1 MKGVGTSGADRGQ
14 VGAGAEGAAFA
25 PQHGDRGGR
34 VRVELAERVGE
45 RPRGGAVDGVPY
57 VGAVQDDRGHRT
69 VAFDAYRHGITVRV
83 PSVEYGV
90 AGRGAE
96 RLASGEEP
104 AQPLGLPSDLRYGGG
119 LPQAAAT
126 QRAERPA
133 VECGAAGDVDQG
145 TGHVDVEPEPE
156 LVSAGKSGIDQR
168 RDEAVV
174 RRASGAGAVDHG
186 AVPAGDGA
194 GVEADGGLEARC
206 ERRQAAALDDER
218 TLVAKL
224 LDGGGDRRR
233 HPVPVHFPVPGR
245 VSQEPFPVPRFE
257 ATPDRVRVRQDRI
270 HDGTPVARLPHLPTY
285 RPEQPAERT
294 VASCPV
300 GGARPSEPRPGVART
315 RAVTRL
321 VAVLAGG
328 RPERRGGPVPGG

>member
-1 MKGVGTSGADRGQ
+1 MKGVGTSGAYRGQ

-96 RLASGEEP
+96 RLASGEEA

-119 LPQAAAT
+119 LPQAAAA

-174 RRASGAGAVDHG
+174 RRASGAGAVPSAG
-186 AVPAGDGA
+186 SRVAGTVPGPAIRSHARSRPRAAGSNPRRYA
-194 GVEADGGLEARC
+194 SRPSPPPADVPPGTTRRAYGGQLPS
-206 ERRQAAALDDER
+206 
-218 TLVAKL
+218 
-224 LDGGGDRRR
+224 RRR
-233 HPVPVHFPVPGR
+233 AAQPPPDAAG
-245 VSQEPFPVPRFE
+245 
-257 ATPDRVRVRQDRI
+257 ATDRV
-270 HDGTPVARLPHLPTY
+270 GTPH
-285 RPEQPAERT
+285 
-294 VASCPV
+294 
-300 GGARPSEPRPGVART
+300 
-315 RAVTRL
+315 
-321 VAVLAGG
+321 
-328 RPERRGGPVPGG
+328 GPVPAFPG

>member
-69 VAFDAYRHGITVRV
+69 VAFDAYRHEITVRV

-119 LPQAAAT
+119 LPQAAAA

-145 TGHVDVEPEPE
+145 TGHVDVEPESE
-156 LVSAGKSGIDQR
+156 LVPAGKSGIDQR

-245 VSQEPFPVPRFE
+245 VSQEPFPGPAIRGHARSRPRAAGSNPRRYASRPSPPPADVPPGTTRRAYGGQLPSRRRAAQPPPDAAG
-257 ATPDRVRVRQDRI
+257 ATDRV
-270 HDGTPVARLPHLPTY
+270 GTPH
-285 RPEQPAERT
+285 
-294 VASCPV
+294 
-300 GGARPSEPRPGVART
+300 
-315 RAVTRL
+315 
-321 VAVLAGG
+321 
-328 RPERRGGPVPGG
+328 GPVPAFPG